1 MQKLLNPTVGLA
13 VALMAVIIMM
23 ILPIPA
29 WLLDIGLALSFGLAI
44 LIFTITLF
52 IERPLE
58 FSAFPTFLLAS
69 LMLRLSLNVSS
80 TKLIIGQGHTGTN
93 AAGGVIEGF
102 ADFIMGGSVFLG
114 LVIFSVL
121 IIVNFMVITKGAG
134 RMAEVGAR
142 FALDAMPGKQLS
154 IDADL
159 SSGAISHDEAQER
172 RQKEQLETTFFGSL
186 DGASKFVKGDA
197 IAGLLITL
205 LNLIVG
211 FLMGVFA
218 HDLSAGDAIK
228 TYSILTVGDGL
239 VSQIPAVVVSI
250 AAALLLARGGTPGST
265 DTAVFSQVSQHPQA
279 LIAVGLLMALFGVI
293 PGLPF
298 LPFILGAAGLIVGA
312 FWLIGRQNIDSTDE
326 TPNEVD
332 VQSPQTLG
340 DILEIDDVHITFA
353 ENLVPMVLD
362 QGTGLDIRIENM
374 RRYLAMEYG
383 YLLPKI
389 RLTDEPALHDGE
401 YHISIQG
408 VLTAKGHLSPDDVM
422 ILLPDDQHVEIEG
435 QDFDEPVYAAPA
447 RWVARDQQDSAH
459 NSGLTC
465 VEPAEILAT
474 HVLEVLKNNYAN
486 LISLRSLRT
495 MIDEFGSV
503 SDPEKSKSFRKL
515 FDDLIPEKCSHELL
529 LAVLRNLVDE
539 HISIRNLPAIV
550 EAIAESRSQDNQLA
564 TEFVRQKLSRQIL
577 TKLRA
582 DQNVIPLLQLSPEW
596 EEKLNAHQIE
606 TADGVLDY
614 ALPPEDFSNLARNCR
629 NAVERHAAS
638 WANLTLIVPARR
650 RKFLKNVL
658 RAHGDKL
665 PVISFEELGF
675 FKEASIVGT
684 VDA

>member
-1 MQKLLNPTVGLA
+1 MY
-13 VALMAVIIMM
+13 
-23 ILPIPA
+23 
-29 WLLDIGLALSFGLAI
+29 
-44 LIFTITLF
+44 
-52 IERPLE
+52 RPQN
-58 FSAFPTFLLAS
+58 S
-69 LMLRLSLNVSS
+69 
-80 TKLIIGQGHTGTN
+80 IGQGHTGTN

-159 SSGAISHDEAQER
+159 SSGAISHEEAQER

-298 LPFILGAAGLIVGA
+298 LPFILGAAGLIGGA
-312 FWLIGRQNIDSTDE
+312 YWLISRQNTDTTDE
-326 TPNEVD
+326 TPNEVN
-332 VQSPQTLG
+332 VQSPPTLG

-408 VLTAKGHLSPDDVM
+408 VLTAKGHLSPNDVM
-422 ILLPDDQHVEIEG
+422 ILLPDNQHVEIEG

-486 LISLRSLRT
+486 LITLRSLRT
-495 MIDEFGSV
+495 MIDDFGSV
-503 SDPEKSKSFRKL
+503 SDPEKSKSLRIL
-515 FDDLIPEKCSHELL
+515 FDDLIPEMCSHELL

-550 EAIAESRSQDNQLA
+550 EAIAESRSQDIQLA
-564 TEFVRQKLSRQIL
+564 TESVRQKLARQIL

-684 VDA
+684 VDV